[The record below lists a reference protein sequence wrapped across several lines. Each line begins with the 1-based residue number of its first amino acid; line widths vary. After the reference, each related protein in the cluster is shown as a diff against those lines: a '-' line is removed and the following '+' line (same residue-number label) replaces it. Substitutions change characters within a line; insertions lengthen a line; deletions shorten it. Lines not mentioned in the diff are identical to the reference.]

1 MIKRVVIKRRVV
13 RKRVKA
19 SDDKVEKFI
28 KPSKIKEE
36 KFLNPNSIYTKM
48 FMIGILI
55 LGFVIGNF
63 FVIKPTINSAMLI
76 EPDLQQKKSFLDTSE
91 TSKIGLLKKTK
102 EAEDQLQQINQSFF
116 YTSKPDEFYT
126 LFSEAALDHQLK
138 IYSLNKVSE
147 DFFKR
152 EKKDDPK
159 EFDIFEKY
167 KIVEYELV
175 INGKFIDY
183 LNFIKTLEKYDKSF
197 VITDSVIEE
206 KNNGRVE
213 IKNKIKLSL
222 LNTWEYIC

>member
-13 RKRVKA
+13 RKKVKPNQ
-19 SDDKVEKFI
+19 DKVEKFI
-28 KPSKIKEE
+28 KPIKVKEE
-36 KFLNPNSIYTKM
+36 KFLNPNSVYTKI
-48 FMIGILI
+48 FMIVILI
-55 LGFVIGNF
+55 LGFFIGNF
-63 FVIKPTINSAMLI
+63 FVIKPTINSAQLI
-76 EPDLQQKKSFLDTSE
+76 EADLQQKKSFLDTSE

-102 EAEDQLQQINQSFF
+102 EAESELKMINESFF

-159 EFDIFEKY
+159 KFDTFEKY

-175 INGKFIDY
+175 INGKFVDY
-183 LNFIKTLEKYDKSF
+183 LNFIKTLEKYGKSF
-197 VITDSVIEE
+197 VVTDSVIIE
-206 KNNGRVE
+206 KDDGRVE

-222 LNTWEYIC
+222 LNA

>member
-1 MIKRVVIKRRVV
+1 MIKRVVIKRRVI
-13 RKRVKA
+13 RKKVKPNQ
-19 SDDKVEKFI
+19 DKVEKFI
-28 KPSKIKEE
+28 KPIKFKEE
-36 KFLNPNSIYTKM
+36 KFLNPNSVYTKI
-48 FMIGILI
+48 FMIVILI
-55 LGFVIGNF
+55 LGFFIGNF
-63 FVIKPTINSAMLI
+63 FVIKPTINSAQLI
-76 EPDLQQKKSFLDTSE
+76 EADLQQKKSFLDTSE

-102 EAEDQLQQINQSFF
+102 EAESELKMINESFF

-159 EFDIFEKY
+159 KFDTFEKY

-175 INGKFIDY
+175 INGKFVDY
-183 LNFIKTLEKYDKSF
+183 LNFIKTLEKYGKSF
-197 VITDSVIEE
+197 VVTDSVIIE
-206 KNNGRVE
+206 KDDGRVE

-222 LNTWEYIC
+222 LNA

>member
-1 MIKRVVIKRRVV
+1 MIV
-13 RKRVKA
+13 
-19 SDDKVEKFI
+19 
-28 KPSKIKEE
+28 
-36 KFLNPNSIYTKM
+36 
-48 FMIGILI
+48 ILI
-55 LGFVIGNF
+55 LGFFIGNF
-63 FVIKPTINSAMLI
+63 FVIKPTINSAQLI
-76 EPDLQQKKSFLDTSE
+76 EADLQQKKSFLDTSE

-102 EAEDQLQQINQSFF
+102 EAESELKMINESFF

-159 EFDIFEKY
+159 KFDTFEKY

-175 INGKFIDY
+175 INGKFVDY
-183 LNFIKTLEKYDKSF
+183 LNFIKTLEKYGKSF
-197 VITDSVIEE
+197 VVTDSVIIE
-206 KNNGRVE
+206 KDDGRVE

-222 LNTWEYIC
+222 LNA

>member
-13 RKRVKA
+13 RKKVKPNQ
-19 SDDKVEKFI
+19 DKVEKFI
-28 KPSKIKEE
+28 KPIKVKEE
-36 KFLNPNSIYTKM
+36 KFLNPNSIYTKI
-48 FMIGILI
+48 FMIVILI
-55 LGFVIGNF
+55 LGFFIGNF
-63 FVIKPTINSAMLI
+63 FVIKPTINSAQLI
-76 EPDLQQKKSFLDTSE
+76 EADLQQKKSFLDTSE

-102 EAEDQLQQINQSFF
+102 EAESELKMINESFF

-159 EFDIFEKY
+159 KFDTFEKY

-175 INGKFIDY
+175 INGKFVDY
-183 LNFIKTLEKYDKSF
+183 LNFIKTLEKYGKSF
-197 VITDSVIEE
+197 VVTDSVIIE
-206 KNNGRVE
+206 KDDGRVE

-222 LNTWEYIC
+222 LNA

>member
-1 MIKRVVIKRRVV
+1 MIKRVVIKRRVI
-13 RKRVKA
+13 RKKVKPNQ
-19 SDDKVEKFI
+19 DKVEKFI
-28 KPSKIKEE
+28 KPIKVKEE
-36 KFLNPNSIYTKM
+36 KFLNPNSVYTKI
-48 FMIGILI
+48 FMIFILV
-55 LGFVIGNF
+55 LGFFIGNF
-63 FVIKPTINSAMLI
+63 FVIKPTINSAQLI
-76 EPDLQQKKSFLDTSE
+76 EADLQQKKSFLDTSE

-102 EAEDQLQQINQSFF
+102 EAESELKMINESFF

-159 EFDIFEKY
+159 KFDTFEKY

-175 INGKFIDY
+175 INGKFVDY
-183 LNFIKTLEKYDKSF
+183 LNFIKTLEKYGKSF
-197 VITDSVIEE
+197 VVTDSVIIE
-206 KNNGRVE
+206 KDDGRVE

-222 LNTWEYIC
+222 LNA

>member
-13 RKRVKA
+13 RKKIN
-19 SDDKVEKFI
+19 SKEDKLEKFI
-28 KPSKIKEE
+28 KPAKVKEE
-36 KFLNPNSIYTKM
+36 KLLNPNSVYTKM
-48 FMIGILI
+48 IMIFVLI
-55 LGFVIGNF
+55 LGFTIGNF
-63 FVIKPTINSAMLI
+63 FVIKPTINSAKII
-76 EPDLQQKKSFLDTSE
+76 EPDLQQKKSFLNTSE
-91 TSKIGLLKKTK
+91 TSKIGLIKKTQQ
-102 EAEDQLQQINQSFF
+102 AETELKIINESFF

-159 EFDIFEKY
+159 NFDTFEKY

-175 INGKFIDY
+175 INGKFVDY
-183 LNFIKTLEKYDKSF
+183 LNFIKTLEKYGKSF
-197 VITDSVIEE
+197 VVTDSVITE
-206 KNNGRVE
+206 KDDGRVE

-222 LNTWEYIC
+222 LNA

>member
-13 RKRVKA
+13 RKKVKA

-28 KPSKIKEE
+28 KPLKIKEE

-48 FMIGILI
+48 FMIGILV
-55 LGFVIGNF
+55 LGFIIGNF
-63 FVIKPTINSAMLI
+63 VVIKPTINSAMLI

-102 EAEDQLQQINQSFF
+102 EADQLQQINQSFF

-138 IYSLNKVSE
+138 IYSLNKISE
-147 DFFKR
+147 DFYKKQ
-152 EKKDDPK
+152 KKDDPK
-159 EFDIFEKY
+159 AFDIFEKY

-197 VITDSVIEE
+197 VVTDSVIEE
-206 KNNGRVE
+206 KNNGMVE

-222 LNTWEYIC
+222 LNTWKHIY

>member
-1 MIKRVVIKRRVV
+1 MIKRVVIKRRVI
-13 RKRVKA
+13 RKKVKPNQH
-19 SDDKVEKFI
+19 KVGKFI
-28 KPSKIKEE
+28 KPIKVKEE
-36 KFLNPNSIYTKM
+36 KFLNPNSVYTKI
-48 FMIGILI
+48 FMIVILI
-55 LGFVIGNF
+55 LGFFIGNF
-63 FVIKPTINSAMLI
+63 FVIKPTINSAQLI
-76 EPDLQQKKSFLDTSE
+76 EADLQQKKSFLDTSE

-102 EAEDQLQQINQSFF
+102 EAESELKMINESFF

-159 EFDIFEKY
+159 KFDTFEKY

-175 INGKFIDY
+175 INGKFVDY
-183 LNFIKTLEKYDKSF
+183 LNFIKTLEKYGKSF
-197 VITDSVIEE
+197 VVTDSVIIE
-206 KNNGRVE
+206 KDDGRVE

-222 LNTWEYIC
+222 LNA

>member
-13 RKRVKA
+13 RKKVKPNQ
-19 SDDKVEKFI
+19 DKVEKFI
-28 KPSKIKEE
+28 KPIKVKEE
-36 KFLNPNSIYTKM
+36 KFLNPNSVYTKI
-48 FMIGILI
+48 FMIVLLI
-55 LGFVIGNF
+55 LGFFIGNF
-63 FVIKPTINSAMLI
+63 FVIKPTINSAQLI
-76 EPDLQQKKSFLDTSE
+76 EADLQQKKSFLDTSE

-102 EAEDQLQQINQSFF
+102 EAESELKMINESFF

-159 EFDIFEKY
+159 KFDTFEKY

-175 INGKFIDY
+175 INGKFVDY
-183 LNFIKTLEKYDKSF
+183 LNFIKTLEKYGKSF
-197 VITDSVIEE
+197 VVTDSVIIE
-206 KNNGRVE
+206 KDDGRVE

-222 LNTWEYIC
+222 LNA

>member
-1 MIKRVVIKRRVV
+1 MIKRVVIKRRVI
-13 RKRVKA
+13 RKKA
-19 SDDKVEKFI
+19 KPNQDKVEKFI
-28 KPSKIKEE
+28 KPIKVKEE
-36 KFLNPNSIYTKM
+36 KFLNPNSVYTKI
-48 FMIGILI
+48 FMIVILI
-55 LGFVIGNF
+55 LGFFIGNF
-63 FVIKPTINSAMLI
+63 FVIKPTINSAQLI
-76 EPDLQQKKSFLDTSE
+76 EADLQQKKSFLDTSE

-102 EAEDQLQQINQSFF
+102 EAESELKMINESFF

-159 EFDIFEKY
+159 KFDTFEKY

-175 INGKFIDY
+175 INGKFVDY
-183 LNFIKTLEKYDKSF
+183 LNFIKTLEKYGKSF
-197 VITDSVIEE
+197 VVTDSVIIE
-206 KNNGRVE
+206 KDDGRVE

-222 LNTWEYIC
+222 LNA

>member
-13 RKRVKA
+13 RKKVKPNQ
-19 SDDKVEKFI
+19 DKVEKFI
-28 KPSKIKEE
+28 KPIKFKEE
-36 KFLNPNSIYTKM
+36 KFLNPNSVYTKI
-48 FMIGILI
+48 FMIVILI
-55 LGFVIGNF
+55 LGFFIGNF
-63 FVIKPTINSAMLI
+63 FVIKPTINSAQLI
-76 EPDLQQKKSFLDTSE
+76 EADLQQKKSFLDTSE

-102 EAEDQLQQINQSFF
+102 EAESELKMINESFF

-159 EFDIFEKY
+159 KFDTFEKY

-175 INGKFIDY
+175 INGKFVDY
-183 LNFIKTLEKYDKSF
+183 LNFIKTLEKYGKSF
-197 VITDSVIEE
+197 VVTDSVIIE
-206 KNNGRVE
+206 KDDGRVE

-222 LNTWEYIC
+222 LNA

>member
-13 RKRVKA
+13 RKRIKA

-28 KPSKIKEE
+28 KPLKINEE

-63 FVIKPTINSAMLI
+63 FFIKPTINSAMLI

-159 EFDIFEKY
+159 AFDIFEKY

-206 KNNGRVE
+206 KNNGIVE

-222 LNTWEYIC
+222 LNS

>member
-1 MIKRVVIKRRVV
+1 MIKRVVIKRRVI
-13 RKRVKA
+13 RKKVKPNQ
-19 SDDKVEKFI
+19 DKVEKFI
-28 KPSKIKEE
+28 KPIKVKEE
-36 KFLNPNSIYTKM
+36 KFLNPNSVYTKI
-48 FMIGILI
+48 FMIVILI
-55 LGFVIGNF
+55 LGFFIGNF
-63 FVIKPTINSAMLI
+63 FVIKPTINSAQLI
-76 EPDLQQKKSFLDTSE
+76 EADLQQKKSFLDTSE

-102 EAEDQLQQINQSFF
+102 EAESELKMINESFF

-159 EFDIFEKY
+159 KFDTFEKY

-175 INGKFIDY
+175 INGKFVDY
-183 LNFIKTLEKYDKSF
+183 LNFIKTLEKYGKSF
-197 VITDSVIEE
+197 VVTDSVIIE
-206 KNNGRVE
+206 KDDGRVE

-222 LNTWEYIC
+222 LNA